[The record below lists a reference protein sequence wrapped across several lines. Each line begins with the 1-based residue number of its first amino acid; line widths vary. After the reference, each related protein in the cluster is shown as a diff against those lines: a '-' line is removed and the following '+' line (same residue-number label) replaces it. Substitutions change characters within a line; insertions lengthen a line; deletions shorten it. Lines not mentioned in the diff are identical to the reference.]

1 MTYEILVP
9 YLLPIISLPKWVVHK
24 KKKKKKTSKEGEKM
38 YLHVDSRELCSC
50 DVYKNG
56 TNIEAFAASLME
68 ENHYVQQRDGE
79 EARGVECMW
88 LWDSRGVQCQGR
100 MVFEGERC

>member
-1 MTYEILVP
+1 
-9 YLLPIISLPKWVVHK
+9 
-24 KKKKKKTSKEGEKM
+24 M

-100 MVFEGERC
+100 MVSEEGRC